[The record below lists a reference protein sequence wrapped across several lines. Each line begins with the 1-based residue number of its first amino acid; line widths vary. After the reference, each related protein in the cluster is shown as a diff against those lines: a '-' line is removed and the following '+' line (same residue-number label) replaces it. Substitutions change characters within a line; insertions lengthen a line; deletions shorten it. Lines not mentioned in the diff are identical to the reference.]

1 MSLKDR
7 IANDTY
13 RVFLRSTDFADT
25 LKIGT
30 NSANAVTVVASLQ
43 ANEVDNNS
51 GSGISLQS
59 FSHVLYAAYP
69 IGGTIT
75 LNSSPYGLPFY
86 QALGFLSTD
95 QEQTVNGIRFTPME
109 YRPNPRY
116 FSQQAGH

>member
-1 MSLKDR
+1 MRLKDR

-51 GSGISLQS
+51 GNGVSLQS

-69 IGGTIT
+69 IGGTLT
-75 LNSSPYGLPFY
+75 LSAGQILYIDDVAYKVLDF
-86 QALGFLSTD
+86 TD
-95 QEQTVNGIRFTPME
+95 EMGVATIHLKRG
-109 YRPNPRY
+109 
-116 FSQQAGH
+116 

>member
-13 RVFLRSTDFADT
+13 RVFLRSTDFADE

-51 GSGISLQS
+51 GNGVSLQS
-59 FSHVLYAAYP
+59 FSHVLYVAYP
-69 IGGTIT
+69 IGGMLT
-75 LNSSPYGLPFY
+75 LNAGQILYIDDVAYKVLDY
-86 QALGFLSTD
+86 TD
-95 QEQTVNGIRFTPME
+95 EMGVASVHLKRG
-109 YRPNPRY
+109 
-116 FSQQAGH
+116 

>member
-13 RVFLRSTDFADT
+13 RVFLRSTDFADE

-51 GSGISLQS
+51 GDGISLQS

-69 IGGTIT
+69 IGGTIR
-75 LNSSPYGLPFY
+75 
-86 QALGFLSTD
+86 LSAGQVIYIDDVAYKVLDYTD
-95 QEQTVNGIRFTPME
+95 EMGVASIHLKRG
-109 YRPNPRY
+109 
-116 FSQQAGH
+116 

>member
-13 RVFLRSTDFADT
+13 RVFLRSTDFANSM
-25 LKIGT
+25 KVGT

-51 GSGISLQS
+51 GSGISLLS

-69 IGGTIT
+69 IGGTIK
-75 LNSSPYGLPFY
+75 LNAGQILYIDDVAYKVLDF
-86 QALGFLSTD
+86 TD
-95 QEQTVNGIRFTPME
+95 EMGVATIHLKRG
-109 YRPNPRY
+109 
-116 FSQQAGH
+116 

>member
-13 RVFLRSTDFADT
+13 RVFLRSTDFADA

-30 NSANAVTVVASLQ
+30 NSQNAVTVAASLQ

-69 IGGTIT
+69 IGGTIK
-75 LNSSPYGLPFY
+75 
-86 QALGFLSTD
+86 LSAGQILYIDDVAYKVLDFTD
-95 QEQTVNGIRFTPME
+95 EMGVASIHLKRG
-109 YRPNPRY
+109 
-116 FSQQAGH
+116 

>member
-1 MSLKDR
+1 MRLKDR

-25 LKIGT
+25 MKIGT
-30 NSANAVTVVASLQ
+30 SSTNAVTVVASLQ

-69 IGGTIT
+69 IGGTLT
-75 LNSSPYGLPFY
+75 LNAGQILYIDDVAYKVL
-86 QALGFLSTD
+86 D
-95 QEQTVNGIRFTPME
+95 FTSEMGVASIHLK
-109 YRPNPRY
+109 R
-116 FSQQAGH
+116 G

>member
-1 MSLKDR
+1 MMLRDR

-13 RVFLRSTDFADT
+13 RVFLRSTDFAAA

-30 NSANAVTVVASLQ
+30 SSLNAVTVVASLQ

-69 IGGTIT
+69 IGGTLA
-75 LNSSPYGLPFY
+75 LNAGQILYIDDVAYKVLDF
-86 QALGFLSTD
+86 TD
-95 QEQTVNGIRFTPME
+95 EMGVATIHLKRGN
-109 YRPNPRY
+109 
-116 FSQQAGH
+116 